1 MTESFLQYVWQHQ
14 MIGKGLS
21 TTDGQP
27 VVVLRPGELNHDAGP
42 DFFNARLTIDGV
54 EWVGNVEVHLHSSD
68 WNTHHHSRDQRYNNI
83 ILHVVYEHDCEV
95 VLENGLHPM
104 TLELRRF
111 MHPSLVKN
119 YESLVLPKGGD
130 DIPCFRR
137 FSQVPSFVISSFLDR
152 LVVERIE
159 SKTEVVH
166 RLLEESND
174 NWEQTCYWLIAHY
187 WGGKVNAIPFEML
200 AKSVDYRLLARWKG
214 DVLRLEAILIGQA
227 GFLEGPLV
235 DDYPLQLQTDYHA
248 LKFGI
253 GLVPID
259 NYIWRFHCLRPNSF
273 PTIRISQFAS
283 LMAQSSNLFG
293 TLLSKTNVK
302 ELEKVFDCRAT
313 EYWDNHYRID
323 QESSNSSVKRVGKAL
338 ADSLIINAW
347 VPLLFAYGTLH
358 GQQQYKDQAIGLLQQ
373 LAPEKNNII
382 RRWQEAGA
390 SPENAAQTQAL
401 IQLSNNYCGIRR
413 CLECRI
419 GYHIIKSIK

>member
-1 MTESFLQYVWQHQ
+1 M
-14 MIGKGLS
+14 
-21 TTDGQP
+21 
-27 VVVLRPGELNHDAGP
+27 
-42 DFFNARLTIDGV
+42 
-54 EWVGNVEVHLHSSD
+54 
-68 WNTHHHSRDQRYNNI
+68 
-83 ILHVVYEHDCEV
+83 
-95 VLENGLHPM
+95 
-104 TLELRRF
+104 
-111 MHPSLVKN
+111 
-119 YESLVLPKGGD
+119 
-130 DIPCFRR
+130 
-137 FSQVPSFVISSFLDR
+137 
-152 LVVERIE
+152 
-159 SKTEVVH
+159 
-166 RLLEESND
+166 
-174 NWEQTCYWLIAHY
+174 
-187 WGGKVNAIPFEML
+187 

-248 LKFGI
+248 LKSGV
-253 GLVPID
+253 GLVPLD

-302 ELEKVFDCRAT
+302 ELENVFDCRAT